1 MPTSTPAILQS
12 LTVQGTNLEAQG
24 KLLSQTAAALYLT
37 DLNIFYIIG
46 LLITAGLTVGIV
58 LLMAKTNWLHSRI
71 DKWRHV
77 FLSADAGKEQ
87 TRASWKEVERHF
99 FAGDDNDLKVALIE
113 ADSALDG
120 ALRNAGVPGANLGD
134 RLKKVKSAQLPNIE
148 AVWQAHKLRNQI
160 AHDDAYALKR
170 DLAER
175 ALTVYKE
182 ALQTLGALEK

>member
-1 MPTSTPAILQS
+1 MPTSTPPILQL

-24 KLLSQTAAALYLT
+24 KLLSQTAAAFYLT

-77 FLSADAGKEQ
+77 LLSADAGKEQ

-120 ALRNAGVPGANLGD
+120 ALRNAGVPGTNLGD
-134 RLKKVKSAQLPNIE
+134 RLKKVKSTQLPNIE